1 MAARLAPQFGV
12 NVNPAADDVPDSF
25 ERARLADELGLDLIT
40 IQDHPYNRHF
50 LETWTLL
57 SVLGARTQR
66 VRLGTNVASTPL
78 RPPAMLAKA
87 AATLDVLTGGRVE
100 LGLGA
105 GAYWQGIAAYGG
117 PTRARGAAFEAFREA
132 LAIIRGMLD
141 HAGGTFTYEGEVYQV
156 RGARPGPVPA
166 HRIPLWIGA
175 LGPRM
180 LRLTGQLGDGWLVST
195 SYVPPERLDAMNRQ
209 IDEGAA
215 AAGRDPS
222 AIRRGYNLMGA
233 IGAAGEE
240 EVSGVVG
247 PVAHW
252 VETLTGLYR
261 DERMDTFIFWPTA
274 GDELRQVE
282 IFAREVMP
290 AVRAE
295 LA

>member
-1 MAARLAPQFGV
+1 MTQPTPQFGV
-12 NVNPAADDVPDSF
+12 NVNPAAEDVQDSF
-25 ERARLADELGLDLIT
+25 ERARLADEHGLDLIT
-40 IQDHPYNRHF
+40 IQDHPYNRNF

-66 VRLGTNVASTPL
+66 VHLGTNVASTPL

-117 PTRARGAAFEAFREA
+117 PVRARGEAFAAFREA
-132 LAIIRGMLD
+132 LSIIRGMLD
-141 HAGGTFTYEGEVYQV
+141 HAGGTFTYEGAIYQV

-166 HRIPLWIGA
+166 HHIPLWIGA

-180 LRLTGQLGDGWLVST
+180 LRLTGEAGDGWLVST
-195 SYVPPERLDAMNRQ
+195 SYVPPERLAAMNRE
-209 IDEGAA
+209 IDQGAE

-222 AIRRGYNLMGA
+222 EIRRGYNVMGM
-233 IGAAGEE
+233 IGAPDGALPNGI
-240 EVSGVVG
+240 VG
-247 PVAHW
+247 PVRHW
-252 VETLTGLYR
+252 VETLVRLIQN
-261 DERMDTFIFWPTA
+261 ERMDTLLFWPTA

-282 IFAREVMP
+282 VFAREVVP
-290 AVRAE
+290 AVKEA